1 MMALPAAK
9 QPARPQLKLVTPGC
23 HDSGADRPA
32 AQTAQL
38 TVALV
43 GQPNVG
49 KSTVFN
55 MLTGLNQ
62 HVGNW
67 PGKTVEQ
74 KTGVFRANGASLSLV
89 DLPGT
94 YSLTANSEEERI
106 ARDYLIRTRPD
117 VVLAVVNAAIL
128 ERSLYLVAELL
139 ALGLPLVIGLNMLDV
154 AEQHGLHVEPHVL
167 AAALG
172 VPVIP
177 LVASKNQGVKELVDA
192 ALAVAADPAAQTA
205 NRPTIR
211 PEHRPVLEA
220 VEAILRHA
228 AGGAD
233 GNVAQAGSMC
243 YMPARSTTDAHAAGG
258 AAPLAGE
265 NAAVAG
271 RRPTVGIFGAAA
283 HVAGATSRD
292 ENWNAESLPRSF
304 GHDADTADNADRLR
318 FHPRPP
324 RSPRPGLGA
333 ATQTD
338 IRPVADANRMSLAG
352 YPPAWVALKL
362 LEGDAEI
369 TALVRADLPPAAWGQ
384 IHAHLLA
391 HEDAYLDIAG
401 GRYEWIGRMAR
412 AAVTQPRAGAITRTE
427 RLDRVATHPLLG
439 MGLLLAMFGL
449 VFWFTYTVAAPITD
463 WLGGVVL
470 AGLATGVGALLAGA
484 PAWLSGFF
492 VDGLLGGAGTVL
504 TFLPILV
511 IFFAALGVLE
521 DTGYLARGAYVM
533 DRFMHMMGLH
543 GKSFLPLFLGF
554 GCNVPAVLGARIL
567 EDRRARLLT
576 ILLAPLVPCTAR
588 LAVLAFLAPA
598 FFGAQA
604 ALVSWGLVALNLL
617 VLAVAGIVVNRLAF
631 RGEQTAFIMEL
642 PLYHVP
648 NPRTVGL
655 YVWNN
660 TLSFVRKAG
669 SLILIASAVV
679 WLLSAVPGGAI
690 ETSLLA
696 RFGRW
701 LTPIGGWMGLAD
713 WRILVALLTSF
724 FAKENTIATLGILF
738 GGGAGTGLAAQV
750 ALVLTPA
757 ARWAFLI
764 AQMLFIPCLATVATI
779 KQETASWRWTIASVA
794 LLLALSLGAAA
805 LVYQVGTLVAGG

>member
-1 MMALPAAK
+1 MALPARKTSLADRRPPTAAFSPGGAVASGVARASAVQ
-9 QPARPQLKLVTPGC
+9 QPALKVLSGGC
-23 HDSGADRPA
+23 HDAGA
-32 AQTAQL
+32 AQPVPRGQL
-38 TVALV
+38 TIALV

-74 KTGVFRANGASLSLV
+74 KTGVFRVDNISLALV

-106 ARDYLIRTRPD
+106 ARDYLIRAHPD
-117 VVLAVVNAAIL
+117 VVMAVVNAAIL

-177 LVASKNQGVKELVDA
+177 LVASKNQGVKELVEA
-192 ALAVAADPAAQTA
+192 ALAVAADPHAQQA
-205 NRPTIR
+205 NRPAIR

-220 VEAILRHA
+220 IEAILRHV
-228 AGGAD
+228 AD
-233 GNVAQAGSMC
+233 D
-243 YMPARSTTDAHAAGG
+243 TD
-258 AAPLAGE
+258 
-265 NAAVAG
+265 
-271 RRPTVGIFGAAA
+271 
-283 HVAGATSRD
+283 
-292 ENWNAESLPRSF
+292 
-304 GHDADTADNADRLR
+304 
-318 FHPRPP
+318 
-324 RSPRPGLGA
+324 
-333 ATQTD
+333 
-338 IRPVADANRMSLAG
+338 RPVAQDVVLRHMPQTDARHEADAGRTSLAA
-352 YPPAWVALKL
+352 YPSDWVALKL

-369 TALVRADLPPAAWGQ
+369 TALARAKLPPAAWDE
-384 IHAHLLA
+384 IHGHLLA

-412 AAVTQPRAGAITRTE
+412 AAVTRPKAGVITRTE
-427 RLDRVATHPLLG
+427 RLDRVATHPLFG

-449 VFWFTYTVAAPITD
+449 VFWFTYTVATPITD
-463 WLGGVVL
+463 WLADTVL
-470 AGLATGVGALLAGA
+470 VGLAAVAGTMLAAA
-484 PAWLSGFF
+484 PAWLDGLV

-504 TFLPILV
+504 TFLPILL

-588 LAVLAFLAPA
+588 LAVIAFLAPA
-598 FFGAQA
+598 FFGPQA
-604 ALVSWGLVALNLL
+604 ALASWGLVALNLIM
-617 VLAVAGIVVNRLAF
+617 LAVVGVAVNRLAF

-648 NPRTVGL
+648 NLRTVGL

-660 TLSFVRKAG
+660 TLSFVKKAG
-669 SLILIASAVV
+669 TLILVASAVV
-679 WLLSAVPGGAI
+679 WLLSTLPGGDI

-701 LTPIGGWMGLAD
+701 LAPAGAWMGLVD
-713 WRILVALLTSF
+713 WRIVVALLSSF

-738 GGGAGTGLAAQV
+738 GAGAEAGLAAQV
-750 ALVLTPA
+750 AAVLTPA

-764 AQMLFIPCLATVATI
+764 AQMLFIPCLATMATI
-779 KQETASWRWTIASVA
+779 KQETASWRWTIISVA

-805 LVYQVGTLVAGG
+805 LVYHVGTLVAGG